1 MVRQMARY
9 AAVLTIALMC
19 AAPNAGAQATDVFAD
34 IDRVFEE
41 FQLDAHVP
49 GLQPRNAL
57 NRGTISPSIS
67 KGNIY
72 TGEAATAK
80 REQKFVAR
88 SQKEIDPP
96 AMRA

>member
-57 NRGTISPSIS
+57 NRGTISPSIRRAIS
-67 KGNIY
+67 
-72 TGEAATAK
+72 TPAK
-80 REQKFVAR
+80 PPPPSACR
-88 SQKEIDPP
+88 SS
-96 AMRA
+96 